1 MLTKEQ
7 KEIRKTGIGGS
18 DVAGIVGLSKWKTPL
33 QVYLS
38 KTSDFGTEEET
49 KAMTRGN
56 VLEPFVRGLFAKQ
69 TGFSVKVCPHV
80 FRHPLKPFML
90 GNLDGLV
97 SSEQAVLEIKTC
109 NSVRKGEFGAEYSDE
124 IPTDYLLQV
133 QHYLLVTGLEKGFVS
148 VLFGDEESFKVLQTC
163 VKTLGVPKSLKS
175 LRDDL
180 SLKTFFVK
188 KNENLQKQLLNLEED
203 FWVNHVEKRIAPQW
217 KTREDILLMFP
228 NSFGGKKIVASSDEE
243 KLIETIKLKKQRLK
257 ELEESI
263 SEDENKLL
271 EKLQDAELLVT
282 QEGKKLAS
290 WKSQIRK
297 LFDKAALALDYP
309 QMISQYTK
317 ETSNRVLRIS

>member
-49 KAMTRGN
+49 KAMARGSA
-56 VLEPFVRGLFAKQ
+56 LEPFVRGLFAKQ
-69 TGFSVKVCPHV
+69 TGFSVELCPHV
-80 FRHPLKPFML
+80 FRHPGKPFML
-90 GNLDGLV
+90 GNLDGIIA
-97 SSEQAVLEIKTC
+97 SEQAVLEIKTC
-109 NSVRKGEFGAEYSDE
+109 NSVRKNEFGAELTDE

-133 QHYLLVTGLEKGFVS
+133 QHYLMVTGLEKGFVS
-148 VLFGDEESFKVLQTC
+148 VLFGDEGSFQVLQTC
-163 VKTLGVPKSLKS
+163 VETLGVPKSLES
-175 LRDDL
+175 LREGL

-188 KNENLQKQLLNLEED
+188 KNANLQNQLLNLETD

-228 NSFGGKKIVASSDEE
+228 NSFGGKKVIASSDEE

-263 SEDENKLL
+263 AQDENKLL
-271 EKLQDAELLVT
+271 DKLQDAELLVSE
-282 QEGKKLAS
+282 EGKKLAT

-297 LFDKAALALDYP
+297 LFDKAACALRYP
-309 QMISQYTK
+309 DIVQEYTK